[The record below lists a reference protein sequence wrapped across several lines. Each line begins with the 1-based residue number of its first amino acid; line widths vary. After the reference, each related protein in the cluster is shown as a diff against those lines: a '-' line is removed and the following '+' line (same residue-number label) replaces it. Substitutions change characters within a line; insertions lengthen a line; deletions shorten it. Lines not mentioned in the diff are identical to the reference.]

1 MAINPTPNL
10 PKAINKHEMPHDIL
24 AERSLIGCLLID
36 HMAFD
41 QVIEVQLSAD
51 DFYDP
56 KLSQVFTAIRELRFQ
71 SVVIDFISV
80 CSKLTDMGKLE
91 GIGGQSFVMDLI
103 EEQASSANVNY
114 YAKTV
119 KDKSLLR
126 QIIRSAVQVIENSST
141 YSGSVTD
148 YVSDVES
155 SFFKLTSQFRMGGL
169 RDIKTFLKM
178 NLKDLEDSQRKKGE
192 IAGLP
197 TGFVALDKI
206 LLGLQ
211 PGQLV
216 VLAAR
221 PGVGKT
227 SFAMSVAVNAS
238 KASGLPIAIFSLEM
252 LAPELSMRILSSESC
267 VDSMRLKT
275 KNLLDTDLRNI
286 SRALKDLSQLPLFI
300 NDSADVTLIDIKSQ
314 CRKIKAEHGLGLVMI
329 DYLQLMN
336 SHSKILSREQQI
348 SEISR
353 GLKNLAKELE
363 CPIIALS
370 QLNRA
375 VESRPDKRPL
385 ISDLRESGS
394 IEQDADIVCLI
405 YRDEMY
411 NPESKDKGVAEI
423 IVAKNR
429 SGERGTAKLAWIG
442 SQTKFASLHS
452 EESGDRSNQGTTYSG
467 ANNKLASPPNF
478 NQQT

>member
-1 MAINPTPNL
+1 MAKIQT
-10 PKAINKHEMPHDIL
+10 HELPHDLL
-24 AERSLIGCLLID
+24 AEKSLIGCLLID
-36 HMAFD
+36 YVAYD
-41 QVIEVQLSAD
+41 QIIEVQLVAD

-56 KLSQVFTAIRELRFQ
+56 KLAAVFTAIRDLRFQ
-71 SVVIDFISV
+71 SVVVDFIST
-80 CSKLTDMGKLE
+80 CSKLSDQGKLE
-91 GIGGQSFVMDLI
+91 WVGGQSFVLGLI
-103 EEQASSANVNY
+103 EEQASAANVIY

-126 QIIRSAVQVIENSST
+126 QIIRSAVTVIENSST
-141 YSGSVTD
+141 FSGSVQD
-148 YVSDVES
+148 YVSDVEA

-169 RDIKTFLKM
+169 RDLKTFLKM
-178 NLKDLEDSQRKKGE
+178 NLKDLEDSHRKKGE

-197 TGFVALDKI
+197 TGFIDLDRV

-227 SFAMSVAVNAS
+227 SLAMSVAVNAS
-238 KASGLPIAIFSLEM
+238 RASGLPVAIFSLEM
-252 LAPELSMRILSSESC
+252 LAPELSMRILSSESS
-267 VDSMRLKT
+267 VDSMRLRT

-286 SRALKDLSQLPLFI
+286 SKALKDLSQLPLYI
-300 NDSADVTLIDIKSQ
+300 NDSADITLIDIKSQ
-314 CRKIKAEHGLGLVMI
+314 CRKIKAEGGLGLVMI

-336 SHSKILSREQQI
+336 SHSRILSREQQI

-375 VESRPDKRPL
+375 VESRPDKRPG

-411 NPESKDKGVAEI
+411 NPESKDKGIAEI
-423 IVAKNR
+423 IIAKNR
-429 SGERGTAKLAWIG
+429 SGERGTVKLAWIG
-442 SQTKFASLHS
+442 AQTKFASLH
-452 EESGDRSNQGTTYSG
+452 QGQTD
-467 ANNKLASPPNF
+467 NRKQPPSLPSYN
-478 NQQT
+478 T

>member
-1 MAINPTPNL
+1 MNKL
-10 PKAINKHEMPHDIL
+10 PVKHEMPHDL
-24 AERSLIGCLLID
+24 LSERSLIGCLLID
-36 HMAFD
+36 QMSFD
-41 QVIEVQLSAD
+41 QVSEVQLAAD

-56 KLSQVFTAIRELRFQ
+56 KLAVVYSAIRELRFQ

-80 CSKLTDMGKLE
+80 CSRLTDMGKLE
-91 GIGGQSFVMDLI
+91 WIGGQSFVLDLI
-103 EEQASSANVNY
+103 EEQASAANVVF

-126 QIIRSAVQVIENSST
+126 QIIRSAVQVIENSSS
-141 YSGSVTD
+141 YSGSVQD

-155 SFFKLTSQFRMGGL
+155 SFFKLTSQFRLGGL
-169 RDIKTFLKM
+169 RDIKTFLKI

-197 TGFVALDKI
+197 TGFIDLDRM

-227 SFAMSVAVNAS
+227 SFAVSMAVNAS

-252 LAPELSMRILSSESC
+252 LAPELSMRILSSESS
-267 VDSMRLKT
+267 VDAMRLKT

-286 SRALKDLSQLPLFI
+286 SKALKDLSQLPIYI
-300 NDSADVTLIDIKSQ
+300 NDSADITLIDIKSQ
-314 CRKIKAEHGLGLVMI
+314 CRKIKAESGLGLVMI

-336 SHSKILSREQQI
+336 SHSRVLSREQQI

-411 NPESKDKGVAEI
+411 NPESKDKGIAEI
-423 IVAKNR
+423 IIAKNR
-429 SGERGTAKLAWIG
+429 SGERGTVKLAWIG
-442 SQTKFASLHS
+442 AQTKFASLHHDHS
-452 EESGDRSNQGTTYSG
+452 DK
-467 ANNKLASPPNF
+467 NNHSSSS
-478 NQQT
+478 QSYT

>member
-1 MAINPTPNL
+1 MTKNSA
-10 PKAINKHEMPHDIL
+10 KHEMPHDLL

-36 HMAFD
+36 QMSFD
-41 QVIEVQLSAD
+41 QVTEIQLSAE

-56 KLSQVFTAIRELRFQ
+56 KLAIVFSAIRDLRFQ

-80 CSKLTDMGKLE
+80 CSKLSDMGKLE
-91 GIGGQSFVMDLI
+91 GLGGQTFVMDII
-103 EEQASSANVNY
+103 EDQASSANVNY
-114 YAKTV
+114 YAKTI

-126 QIIRSAVQVIENSST
+126 QIIRSAVQVIENST
-141 YSGSVTD
+141 EYSGSVLD
-148 YVSDVES
+148 YVSDVEA

-197 TGFVALDKI
+197 TGFIDLDRV

-227 SFAMSVAVNAS
+227 SFAMSLAVNAA
-238 KASGLPIAIFSLEM
+238 KASGLPMAIFSLEM

-267 VDSMRLKT
+267 VDSMRLRT

-286 SRALKDLSQLPLFI
+286 SKALKDLSQLPIFI
-300 NDSADVTLIDIKSQ
+300 NDSADITLIDIKSQ

-336 SHSKILSREQQI
+336 SHSRVLSREQQI

-375 VESRPDKRPL
+375 VESRPDKRPM

-411 NPESKDKGVAEI
+411 NPDTKDKGIAEI
-423 IVAKNR
+423 HVAKNR
-429 SGERGTAKLAWIG
+429 SGERGTVKLAWIG
-442 SQTKFASLHS
+442 SQTKFASLQQQYS
-452 EESGDRSNQGTTYSG
+452 DKDASAISG
-467 ANNKLASPPNF
+467 AGHKPNPPSLP
-478 NQQT
+478 QYT

>member
-1 MAINPTPNL
+1 MSKNTT
-10 PKAINKHEMPHDIL
+10 KHELPHDL
-24 AERSLIGCLLID
+24 LSERSLIGCLLID
-36 HMAFD
+36 QMGFD
-41 QVIEVQLSAD
+41 QVIELQLVAD

-56 KLSQVFTAIRELRFQ
+56 KLSVVFAAIRELRFQ
-71 SVVIDFISV
+71 SVVIDFVSV
-80 CSKLTDMGKLE
+80 CARLSDIGKLE
-91 GIGGQSFVMDLI
+91 WIGGQTFVMDLI
-103 EEQASSANVNY
+103 EDQASAANVLY
-114 YAKTV
+114 YAKIV

-126 QIIRSAVQVIENSST
+126 QIIRSAVQVIENSSS
-141 YSGSVTD
+141 YSGSVQD

-155 SFFKLTSQFRMGGL
+155 SFFKLTSQFRLGGL
-169 RDIKTFLKM
+169 RDLKTFLKL
-178 NLKDLEDSQRKKGE
+178 NLKDLEDSSRKKGE

-197 TGFVALDKI
+197 TGFMDLDRK

-211 PGQLV
+211 PGQLI

-227 SFAMSVAVNAS
+227 SFAVSLAVNSS
-238 KASGLPIAIFSLEM
+238 KASGLPVAIFSLEM
-252 LAPELSMRILSSESC
+252 LAPELSMRILSSEAS
-267 VDSMRLKT
+267 VDSQRLRT
-275 KNLLDTDLRNI
+275 KNLMDTDLRNI
-286 SRALKDLSQLPLFI
+286 SKALKDLSQLPIYI
-300 NDSADVTLIDIKSQ
+300 NDSADITLIDIKSQ
-314 CRKIKAEHGLGLVMI
+314 CRKIKAENGLGLVMI

-336 SHSKILSREQQI
+336 SHSRMLSREQQI

-375 VESRPDKRPL
+375 VESRQDRRPL

-405 YRDEMY
+405 YRDDMY
-411 NPESKDKGVAEI
+411 NQDSKDKGIAEI

-429 SGERGTAKLAWIG
+429 SGETGTVKLAWIG
-442 SQTKFASLHS
+442 SQTKFASLHHDN
-452 EESGDRSNQGTTYSG
+452 SGDRNYQQGSKA
-467 ANNKLASPPNF
+467 ANTPSLPNHS
-478 NQQT
+478 

>member
-1 MAINPTPNL
+1 MSKNTTKNEL
-10 PKAINKHEMPHDIL
+10 PHDLL
-24 AERSLIGCLLID
+24 AERSLIGCLMID
-36 HMAFD
+36 QMAFD
-41 QVIEVQLSAD
+41 QVIETQLAAE

-56 KLSQVFTAIRELRFQ
+56 KLAVVFTAIRDLRFQ

-80 CSKLTDMGKLE
+80 CSRLNDMGKLE
-91 GIGGQSFVMDLI
+91 WLGGQSFVLDII
-103 EEQASSANVNY
+103 EEQASAANISY
-114 YAKTV
+114 YAKSV

-141 YSGSVTD
+141 FSGSVQD

-155 SFFKLTSQFRMGGL
+155 SFFKLTSQFRLGGL
-169 RDIKTFLKM
+169 RDLKTFLKL
-178 NLKDLEDSQRKKGE
+178 NLKDLEDAQRKKGE

-197 TGFVALDKI
+197 TGFIDLDRM

-227 SFAMSVAVNAS
+227 SFAMTMAVNAS
-238 KASGLPIAIFSLEM
+238 KASGLPVAIFSLEM
-252 LAPELSMRILSSESC
+252 LAPELSMRILSSEAS

-286 SRALKDLSQLPLFI
+286 SKALKDLSQLPIYI
-300 NDSADVTLIDIKSQ
+300 NDSADITLIDIKSQ
-314 CRKIKAEHGLGLVMI
+314 CRKIKAEHGLGLIMI

-336 SHSKILSREQQI
+336 SHSKVLSREQQI

-375 VESRPDKRPL
+375 VESRQDRRPL

-411 NPESKDKGVAEI
+411 NPDTKDKGIAEI
-423 IVAKNR
+423 IIAKNR
-429 SGERGTAKLAWIG
+429 SGERGTVKLAWIG
-442 SQTKFASLHS
+442 AQTKFASLHH
-452 EESGDRSNQGTTYSG
+452 ESHSN
-467 ANNKLASPPNF
+467 ANNNERQNSTRPAINPPNIP
-478 NQQT
+478 QSHP

>member
-1 MAINPTPNL
+1 MSKNTT
-10 PKAINKHEMPHDIL
+10 KHELPHDL
-24 AERSLIGCLLID
+24 LSERSLIGCLLID
-36 HMAFD
+36 QMAFD
-41 QVIEVQLSAD
+41 QVIELQLIAE

-56 KLSQVFTAIRELRFQ
+56 KLSVVFTAIRELRFQ
-71 SVVIDFISV
+71 SVVIDFVSV
-80 CSKLTDMGKLE
+80 CSRLSDISKLE
-91 GIGGQSFVMDLI
+91 WIGGQSFVLDLI
-103 EEQASSANVNY
+103 EDQASAANVLY
-114 YAKTV
+114 YAKVV

-126 QIIRSAVQVIENSST
+126 QIIRSAVQVIENSAT
-141 YSGSVTD
+141 FSGSVQD

-155 SFFKLTSQFRMGGL
+155 SFFKLTSQFRLGGL
-169 RDIKTFLKM
+169 RDIKTFLKL
-178 NLKDLEDSQRKKGE
+178 NLKDLENSDRKKGE

-197 TGFVALDKI
+197 TGFIDLDRK

-211 PGQLV
+211 PGQLI

-227 SFAMSVAVNAS
+227 SFGLSLAVNSS

-252 LAPELSMRILSSESC
+252 LAPELSMRILSSEAG

-275 KNLLDTDLRNI
+275 KNLMDTDLRNI
-286 SRALKDLSQLPLFI
+286 SKALKDLSQLPIFI
-300 NDSADVTLIDIKSQ
+300 NDSADITLIDIKSQ
-314 CRKIKAEHGLGLVMI
+314 CRKIKAEQGLGLVMI

-336 SHSKILSREQQI
+336 SHSKVLSREQQI

-363 CPIIALS
+363 CPVIAMS

-375 VESRPDKRPL
+375 VESRQDRRPL

-405 YRDEMY
+405 YRDDMY
-411 NPESKDKGVAEI
+411 NQDSKDKGVAEI

-429 SGERGTAKLAWIG
+429 SGETGTVKLAWIG
-442 SQTKFASLHS
+442 SQTKFASLHYDNAQ
-452 EESGDRSNQGTTYSG
+452 EKQQHHHTVK
-467 ANNKLASPPNF
+467 AHPPSLPNH
-478 NQQT
+478 T